1 MEFSVFRQ
9 VLIRALGHMQSIV
22 EKRATLPILVNVKI
36 EVADNLVLSAT
47 NVDLE
52 LVEHVS
58 ADITL
63 GGKTTVPVQML
74 YDIVR
79 KLPEDAEISF
89 KQEADQ
95 LVVSS
100 GRAVFRL
107 PTLPAENFPA
117 MAGSNLTTKFQM
129 TTGDLAHLINQTKF
143 AIPTDDVRYHLGGI
157 FFHISEEGKEKM
169 LTAVAT
175 DAQRMA
181 LCAMPAPE
189 GSVEMPSVILP
200 RRVIGELSKLLEDAT
215 VDDVMVELYQK
226 GDYFVIR
233 RNWDISIN
241 HSLEQE
247 ANTLSTSFREVEI
260 CFNQFLEVEQLSS
273 SKTFS
278 DLFTESSEDVV
289 NYINAEG
296 TTNSINENYVNV
308 IRFIKWLKDANP
320 HYYSVV
326 NTLLWGA
333 IVAGFLQ
340 RKKIDPN
347 IKIVD
352 SVDYYLD
359 TSIALSVLG
368 LDSEENI
375 LYARDLVRIIL
386 DSGST
391 PCVHALTLR
400 EISRILRRVEIDQGP
415 KPGTSIQ
422 HAWAEQGLCLSD
434 ILKIKN
440 NLESK
445 LQDEFN
451 IAVSNMASHLLDK
464 IEEKYKNNMDV
475 RALAKNR
482 GSHSEDKL
490 RDIHDVYM
498 RDYVNEINQ
507 VAGAGVL
514 EKQTAFFVS
523 LNNDMIAFANHEGQ
537 LENVIHASRVVMSLW
552 IHSCSS
558 HNIQRLALTETISR
572 CFALNQTDV
581 RRKLRLFQK
590 YYSDCSFTKDDV
602 SNMYTSLIRRSTQTI
617 TEVERIKSIEETD
630 VENKDVVCQEII
642 QGVVQAV
649 KKEAEES
656 NGICTEEEQLMQKKI
671 HMMLRKILV
680 TTLAA
685 LSLLTATA
693 AASGTGTVDA
703 SLFLSRF
710 KEISRC
716 AYLNFGL
723 LLL

>member
-1 MEFSVFRQ
+1 MQ
-9 VLIRALGHMQSIV
+9 KANIALISTLYNTRGADFYKDIYFPVIKYAAMNIYYESDSS
-22 EKRATLPILVNVKI
+22 EKYY
-36 EVADNLVLSAT
+36 
-47 NVDLE
+47 
-52 LVEHVS
+52 
-58 ADITL
+58 DITAL
-63 GGKTTVPVQML
+63 QDSV
-74 YDIVR
+74 
-79 KLPEDAEISF
+79 AEKI
-89 KQEADQ
+89 
-95 LVVSS
+95 
-100 GRAVFRL
+100 GI
-107 PTLPAENFPA
+107 T
-117 MAGSNLTTKFQM
+117 
-129 TTGDLAHLINQTKF
+129 
-143 AIPTDDVRYHLGGI
+143 IPLSVLRNSIKSLSRVTD
-157 FFHISEEGKEKM
+157 S
-169 LTAVAT
+169 
-175 DAQRMA
+175 
-181 LCAMPAPE
+181 
-189 GSVEMPSVILP
+189 
-200 RRVIGELSKLLEDAT
+200 
-215 VDDVMVELYQK
+215 DVMVELYQK

-649 KKEAEES
+649 KKEAEERANAMS
-656 NGICTEEEQLMQKKI
+656 SMKTDIDNLSKQIGNLDIILQKSKIGHTEKDSLIEQLRKEAEIREKI
-671 HMMLRKILV
+671 SGIKDKINEYEKELIPLKIQRDKSV
-680 TTLAA
+680 CLFKFWITITLEILA
-685 LSLLTATA
+685 LIALI
-693 AASGTGTVDA
+693 
-703 SLFLSRF
+703 FLQ
-710 KEISRC
+710 
-716 AYLNFGL
+716 
-723 LLL
+723 